1 MPYWTHELINL
12 ALRWVH
18 VVAAIFWLGQTALF
32 TWMETR
38 LRVERGSSAT
48 SGRGAELWMVHGGG
62 YFRVE
67 KMPWQVPPRV
77 LHWFKWEAAV
87 TWGSGLL
94 LLGWVYHG
102 GHILVPPDSPLGGWI
117 DILLALGVLAGGWVV
132 YDLLWTSPLARRPRL
147 AVAVSFALLVALAW
161 GLGRIFTG
169 RAAFLMV
176 GAVLGTIMAANVW
189 MRILPAMRRA
199 VAAVAAGRPIEGP
212 LAAEVAR
219 AGARSRQNTFLAIPV
234 VLTMISNHFPLTTYG
249 QRWSWALLGLYV
261 LAGFAARKLIDRHE
275 AKPLPPGAGVTAAVP
290 PMNTRDQR

>member
-38 LRVERGSSAT
+38 LRVERDGSAT

-102 GHILVPPDSPLGGWI
+102 GHILVPPGSPLGGWT
-117 DILLALGVLAGGWVV
+117 DLLLALGVLAGGWVV
-132 YDLLWTSPLARRPRL
+132 YDLLWTSPLARRPRH
-147 AVAVSFALLVALAW
+147 ARGRQDQCARRPSRLLSPP
-161 GLGRIFTG
+161 GRLGKIPARHGGEEG
-169 RAAFLMV
+169 RARHHDSLRE
-176 GAVLGTIMAANVW
+176 GC
-189 MRILPAMRRA
+189 R
-199 VAAVAAGRPIEGP
+199 AAGLRM
-212 LAAEVAR
+212 
-219 AGARSRQNTFLAIPV
+219 S
-234 VLTMISNHFPLTTYG
+234 S
-249 QRWSWALLGLYV
+249 S
-261 LAGFAARKLIDRHE
+261 
-275 AKPLPPGAGVTAAVP
+275 
-290 PMNTRDQR
+290 

>member
-38 LRVERGSSAT
+38 LRVERDE
-48 SGRGAELWMVHGGG
+48 RGAELWMVHGGG

-67 KMPWQVPPRV
+67 KVPWQVPPRV
-77 LHWFKWEAAV
+77 LHWFKWEAAL

-94 LLGWVYHG
+94 LFAWVYHG
-102 GHILVPPDSPLGGWI
+102 GHILVPPGSPLGSWT
-117 DILLALGVLAGGWVV
+117 DILLALAVLVAGWVV
-132 YDLLWTSPLARRPRL
+132 YDLLWLSPLARWPRL
-147 AVAVSFALLVALAW
+147 AVVVSFVLLVALAW
-161 GLGRIFTG
+161 ALGRVFTG
-169 RAAFLMV
+169 RAAFLLV
-176 GAVLGTIMAANVW
+176 GAVMGTIMAANVW

-199 VAAVAAGRPIEGP
+199 VAAVAAGGRIEGP

-234 VLTMISNHFPLTTYG
+234 VLTMISSHFPVTTYG
-249 QRWSWALLGLYV
+249 QGFSWALLGLYV
-261 LAGFAARKLIDRHE
+261 LIGFAARKLIDRHE
-275 AKPLPPGAGVTAAVP
+275 AKPGKAGGGAAAAELPTDGREWP
-290 PMNTRDQR
+290 